1 VGRDSEPRSRHG
13 HGGATRRIER
23 ARHLR
28 ILPHLLGERLQEL
41 VERCAQLAR
50 VEGGTY
56 HRGAAYFCA
65 TNGGPKGAGQVWKLD
80 LRRDELSLVVQPD
93 DLAVLDG
100 PDNLVAAPNGDLIV
114 CEDGTDDDYVVG
126 ITPHGELYHLAHN
139 AHNDQ
144 EFAGACFSPD
154 GHTLFVNVQEPGLTF
169 AVWGPWNKR
178 RV

>member
-1 VGRDSEPRSRHG
+1 M
-13 HGGATRRIER
+13 
-23 ARHLR
+23 
-28 ILPHLLGERLQEL
+28 
-41 VERCAQLAR
+41 
-50 VEGGTY
+50 EGGTY